1 MGNIWLFPSRMSAYG
16 GATFLIPY
24 VIFVVLIASTGVI
37 GEMAFG
43 RAASGGP
50 VAAFG
55 TAAERRTGRRGWGP
69 HPGGGLSGHGHRL
82 FRGGWLD
89 FEVRRGVLYGRCAG
103 EPRGGGIHRLFRH
116 RGVLLGQHRL
126 AGGRYGGHAAHHGPW
141 HRRRHR
147 AGQQGDDAP
156 VLLPVRGAGHLHCH
170 LARRGGR
177 LPLHLCPEAGGTAG
191 PHGMGLRSRTGV
203 LLSVGGRERHP
214 DLRVLP
220 LQRGGRAGVC
230 PDSGVL

>member
-1 MGNIWLFPSRMSAYG
+1 RI
-16 GATFLIPY
+16 
-24 VIFVVLIASTGVI
+24 
-37 GEMAFG
+37 
-43 RAASGGP
+43 
-50 VAAFG
+50 
-55 TAAERRTGRRGWGP
+55 RRTRGGLRHGGREAHRPAGLGRGSGP

-191 PHGMGLRSRTGV
+191 PHGMGLRSGTGV

-214 DLRVLP
+214 DLRV
-220 LQRGGRAGVC
+220 
-230 PDSGVL
+230 